1 MSCKYFLSFISCLFT
16 SLMMLDT
23 QKFLILMKSNLSTF
37 VVVVLGLSSQQ
48 KINCQIYIYESLLQ
62 ISTQSFT
69 VLAVTFISLSILS
82 SFFHIMWGRCW
93 NSFAC
98 GNSVVPVPTVE
109 EMLLPPIELFFSPC
123 DLNLCGTGMKT
134 VKKSRHL
141 KPWCGNETRG
151 AIGTGCLACQKRTG
165 KDISRAAALR
175 VSRGLLDIY
184 EFIKHEL
191 SYHNHTDLISPMQ
204 WQEWMMQTTQMVISR
219 SPIKNSVQLT
229 YQQARLTFV
238 QGRLRDFHHLSHLF
252 PLFASLL
259 FPTLF
264 KLVIIIQYFT
274 VFKKYSHAIAVNY

>member
-1 MSCKYFLSFISCLFT
+1 
-16 SLMMLDT
+16 
-23 QKFLILMKSNLSTF
+23 MKCLSTF

-82 SFFHIMWGRCW
+82 SFFFHIMWGRCW

-98 GNSVVPVPTVE
+98 GIQLSQYQ
-109 EMLLPPIELFFSPC
+109 LLKRCFFPHWIIFSPC
-123 DLNLCGTGMKT
+123 DLNLCGTSMKT

-175 VSRGLLDIY
+175 VSRGLLDIAMN
-184 EFIKHEL
+184 
-191 SYHNHTDLISPMQ
+191 SSSMSWVTTTTLIWFLQ
-204 WQEWMMQTTQMVISR
+204 CNGKNEWCKPPKWLYPDP
-219 SPIKNSVQLT
+219 PIKNSVQLT

-238 QGRLRDFHHLSHLF
+238 QGRLRDFHHLSVYFLY
-252 PLFASLL
+252 LL
-259 FPTLF
+259 L
-264 KLVIIIQYFT
+264 Y
-274 VFKKYSHAIAVNY
+274 YSQHYSNW